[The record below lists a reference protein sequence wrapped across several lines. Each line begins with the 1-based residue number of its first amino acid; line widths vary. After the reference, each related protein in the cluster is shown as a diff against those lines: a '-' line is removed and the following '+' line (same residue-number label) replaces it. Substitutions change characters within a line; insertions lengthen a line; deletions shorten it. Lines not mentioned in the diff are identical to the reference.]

1 MRACVRVF
9 VLIAVLLSL
18 LYVAAFLY
26 TGQRFW
32 TECHTQC
39 RSVCFSHSLRHLAVA
54 GESVVAVQAMAEVE
68 AETELEAKAE
78 AEQEEAVE
86 AGVRAA
92 LVVGAAATTATTTS
106 MTRGDRLAQRAAVL
120 LR

>member
-1 MRACVRVF
+1 MVFSVCVCACVCVF

-39 RSVCFSHSLRHLAVA
+39 RSACFSHSLRHLAVA
-54 GESVVAVQAMAEVE
+54 GESVVAGRGYNVVWLARASRASVE
-68 AETELEAKAE
+68 WCMLK
-78 AEQEEAVE
+78 
-86 AGVRAA
+86 
-92 LVVGAAATTATTTS
+92 
-106 MTRGDRLAQRAAVL
+106 
-120 LR
+120 